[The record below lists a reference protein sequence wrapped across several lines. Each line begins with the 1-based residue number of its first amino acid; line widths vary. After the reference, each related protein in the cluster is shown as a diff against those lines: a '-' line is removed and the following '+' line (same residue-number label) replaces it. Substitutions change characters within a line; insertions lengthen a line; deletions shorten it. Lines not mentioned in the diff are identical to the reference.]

1 MSKLFFQFL
10 IDITKIY
17 VIFLLDCY
25 SFFNFFYAHILFR
38 LHDDLRR
45 ITAISD
51 RVGCKKELARR
62 VYAQQID
69 ESSKSVFEAIEET
82 LKTDFQEVV
91 SLTN

>member
-1 MSKLFFQFL
+1 M
-10 IDITKIY
+10 IATM
-17 VIFLLDCY
+17 
-25 SFFNFFYAHILFR
+25 
-38 LHDDLRR
+38 
-45 ITAISD
+45 SD
-51 RVGCKKELARR
+51 RVACKKELARR

>member
-1 MSKLFFQFL
+1 M
-10 IDITKIY
+10 
-17 VIFLLDCY
+17 
-25 SFFNFFYAHILFR
+25 
-38 LHDDLRR
+38 RR

>member
-1 MSKLFFQFL
+1 M
-10 IDITKIY
+10 IIRITKIY
-17 VIFLLDCY
+17 IIFLLVCY
-25 SFFNFFYAHILFR
+25 SFCNFSYAHILFR
-38 LHDDLRR
+38 AQNDLRR

-51 RVGCKKELARR
+51 RVGCKKESARR

>member
-1 MSKLFFQFL
+1 MTFIQERKDKTRHAAML
-10 IDITKIY
+10 Y
-17 VIFLLDCY
+17 R
-25 SFFNFFYAHILFR
+25 A
-38 LHDDLRR
+38 
-45 ITAISD
+45 A
-51 RVGCKKELARR
+51 CKKELARR